1 MILKYINTSSS
12 LALKFSTSLLP
23 LFNQFKNFYPEGK
36 NESQNVVN
44 SNYYDIDQFQI
55 LKFLEKNKFYPVLHK
70 CMLIR

>member
-12 LALKFSTSLLP
+12 LALKFSASLLS
-23 LFNQFKNFYPEGK
+23 LFNQFNFYPERK

-55 LKFLEKNKFYPVLHK
+55 LKFPEKNKSYPVLHK